1 MPWGVERGHGCQPGK
16 PFAVFR
22 LNADGTAGDL
32 VPGGCHVTKE
42 GALAHQRALYATEP
56 MGAHSMREQ
65 MTVPVEW
72 KAGADGFPGTVEGYF
87 SVFGNVDLG
96 NDVVLPGAYK
106 KTLAEWTAVNR
117 GPQAQ
122 PLPLIADHELSSAG
136 VIGSVREARETQTG
150 GWFKAGFSGEPEA
163 QSVRRK
169 MMEGHI
175 RGVSFSYE
183 AVKHYPGEV
192 AGKAVRFLQELKLF
206 EITVTPFPMNP
217 LALASAKADRGNI
230 ETAAAADLDAAARA
244 YAESQGW
251 AMPGGGYPIRPAGM
265 HGAAD
270 LSSAIQAVG
279 RGSGSHDAIRR
290 HIMDRARAIGMT
302 DQIPANW
309 SASGGM
315 MSLDFDEFSGAMR
328 AALTISYEP
337 AQKAAVS
344 TLIAAYQLSAAAP
357 VGTADDG
364 PPPVAPGGEP
374 PSALAGHIAQ
384 LETERARNQWDRLEA
399 DLRDMKGGQQ

>member
-22 LNADGTAGDL
+22 LNADGTAGDV
-32 VPGGCHVTKE
+32 VPGGCHVTKD
-42 GALAHQRALYATEP
+42 GALAHQRALYANEP
-56 MGAHSMREQ
+56 IGAHSMRDHL
-65 MTVPVEW
+65 TAPVEW
-72 KAGADGFPGTVEGYF
+72 KTAGTGNGELEGYV
-87 SVFGNVDLG
+87 SVFNNVDQG
-96 NDVVLPGAYK
+96 GDVVLPGAFK
-106 KTLAEWTAVNR
+106 RTIDAWR
-117 GPQAQ
+117 GSAQ
-122 PLPLIADHELSSAG
+122 PLPLIADHDLTSRG
-136 VIGSVREARETQTG
+136 VIGSVRDAKEDPLGVWIR
-150 GWFKAGFSGEPEA
+150 AGFASTSDA
-163 QSVRRK
+163 QDIRTK
-169 MMEGHI
+169 MIEGHL
-175 RGVSFSYE
+175 RGMSFTYE
-183 AVKHYPGEV
+183 AIRHHLGEV
-192 AGKAVRFLQELKLF
+192 AGKSVRFLDEVRWF
-206 EITVTPFPMNP
+206 EATVTPFPMNM
-217 LALASAKADRGNI
+217 LAMASAKASRGNI
-230 ETAAAADLDAAARA
+230 DSAAAADLDAAARA

-251 AMPGGGYPIRPAGM
+251 AMPGGSYPIRPANM

-270 LSSAIQAVG
+270 LSSAILAVG

-344 TLIAAYQLSAAAP
+344 TLIAAYQLSAAA
-357 VGTADDG
+357 GDGDAGSG
-364 PPPVAPGGEP
+364 PPPGVPGGDP
-374 PSALAGHIAQ
+374 PPEALAGHIAQ